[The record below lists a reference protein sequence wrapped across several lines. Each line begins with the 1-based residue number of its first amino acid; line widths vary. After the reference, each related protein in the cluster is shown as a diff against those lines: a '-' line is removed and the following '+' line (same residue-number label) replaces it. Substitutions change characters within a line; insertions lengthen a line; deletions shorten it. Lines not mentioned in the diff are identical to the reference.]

1 METRRSNDY
10 KLSANNGKTFMLTI
24 RHLQL
29 VRTLARCGHFGRA
42 AEELGISQPAL
53 SKGIANIERLLGVRV
68 FDRANTTTPTTFG
81 EILIAHSESI
91 VADYS
96 ELLREIRLAKGLDAG
111 SLSIS
116 SGLYPAEMSVQ
127 EAIGTL
133 TTQHPS
139 LLCKLM
145 VKDWIDVPDD
155 VGNRGFDIGVGD
167 ITEAAMRPDL
177 ETECLRISPV
187 ILFCRAGHPL
197 AKRATL
203 TVPDILEFPWACPA
217 LPARMFDGLPKVS
230 KPFGILDEATKR
242 VIPRIWVETFSAAK
256 SVVLSGNALSAGP
269 RQLIAKELAEGSVA
283 TLPLA
288 APWLTLNYG
297 FVWRRGRS
305 LSPACLAFMQIVREN
320 EQKRGE

>member
-1 METRRSNDY
+1 MKYRWSNDY
-10 KLSANNGKTFMLTI
+10 KLSVDNRIIFMLTI

-53 SKGIANIERLLGVRV
+53 SKGIANIEQLLGVKV
-68 FDRANTTTPTTFG
+68 FDRGDTTTPTTFG

-96 ELLREIRLAKGLDAG
+96 ELLREIRLAKGLDTG

-133 TTQHPS
+133 TTRHPT

-145 VKDWIDVPDD
+145 VKDWIDVPED
-155 VGNRGFDIGVGD
+155 VSNRDFDIGVGD
-167 ITEAAMRPDL
+167 ITEAATRQDL
-177 ETECLRISPV
+177 ETECLRISPIV
-187 ILFCRAGHPL
+187 VFCRSGHPL
-197 AKRATL
+197 SRQAAVTL
-203 TVPDILEFPWACPA
+203 LDILDFPWACPA

-230 KPFGILDEATKR
+230 KPFGMLDETTKR

-269 RQLIAKELAEGSVA
+269 RQLIASELAERSVVA
-283 TLPLA
+283 LPLA
-288 APWLTLNYG
+288 VPWLTLNYG
-297 FVWRRGRS
+297 FIWRRGRS
-305 LSPACLAFMQIVREN
+305 LSPACLAFMQIVREI
-320 EQKRGE
+320 EQKRGA

>member
-1 METRRSNDY
+1 MEYCWSNDY
-10 KLSANNGKTFMLTI
+10 KLSVDNRTNFMLTI

-53 SKGIANIERLLGVRV
+53 SKGIANIERLLGVKV
-68 FDRANTTTPTTFG
+68 FDRADTTTPTTFG

-96 ELLREIRLAKGLDAG
+96 ELLREIRLAKGLDTG

-127 EAIGTL
+127 EAIGML
-133 TTQHPS
+133 TTRHPS

-155 VGNRGFDIGVGD
+155 VGNRDFDIGVGD
-167 ITEAAMRPDL
+167 ITEAATRPDL

-187 ILFCRAGHPL
+187 VVFCRSGHPL
-197 AKRATL
+197 AHMARVS
-203 TVPDILEFPWACPA
+203 VPDILEFPWACPA

-230 KPFGILDEATKR
+230 KPFGVLDETTKR

-256 SVVLSGNALSAGP
+256 SVVLSGDALSAGP
-269 RQLIAKELAEGSVA
+269 RQLIAAELAERSVVA
-283 TLPLA
+283 LPLA
-288 APWLTLNYG
+288 VPWLTLNYG
-297 FVWRRGRS
+297 FIWRRGRS
-305 LSPACLAFMQIVREN
+305 LSPACLAFMEMVREI
-320 EQKRGE
+320 ERKRGD

>member
-1 METRRSNDY
+1 
-10 KLSANNGKTFMLTI
+10 MLTI

-53 SKGIANIERLLGVRV
+53 SKGIANIERLLDVRV
-68 FDRANTTTPTTFG
+68 FDRGDTATPTTFG
-81 EILIAHSESI
+81 DILVAHSESI

-96 ELLREIRLAKGLDAG
+96 ELLREIKLAKGLDSG

-133 TTQHPS
+133 TTGHPS

-145 VKDWIDVPDD
+145 VKDWIDVPED
-155 VGNRGFDIGVGD
+155 VGNRDFDIGVGD
-167 ITEAAMRPDL
+167 ITEASTRADL
-177 ETECLRISPV
+177 ETESLRISPV
-187 ILFCRAGHPL
+187 VIFCRAGHPL
-197 AKRATL
+197 ANKTTV

-217 LPARMFDGLPKVS
+217 LPARMFDGIPKVS
-230 KPFGILDEATKR
+230 KPFGMLDESTKR
-242 VIPRIWVETFSAAK
+242 IIPRIWVETFSAAK

-269 RQLIAKELAEGSVA
+269 RQLIAKELAEGLVA
-283 TLPLA
+283 ALPLA
-288 APWLTLNYG
+288 VPWLTLNYG
-297 FVWRRGRS
+297 FIWRRGRS
-305 LSPACLAFMQIVREN
+305 LSPACLAFMQLVREI
-320 EQKRGE
+320 EQERGL

>member
-1 METRRSNDY
+1 
-10 KLSANNGKTFMLTI
+10 MLTI

-29 VRTLARCGHFGRA
+29 VRALAKWGHFGRA
-42 AEELGISQPAL
+42 AEELAISQPAL

-68 FDRANTTTPTTFG
+68 FDRADVTTPTSFG
-81 EILIAHSESI
+81 KILIAHSESI
-91 VADYS
+91 VSEYS
-96 ELLREIRLAKGLDAG
+96 ELLREISLAKGLDTG

-133 TTQHPS
+133 TTRHPS

-145 VKDWIDVPDD
+145 VKDWIDVPED

-167 ITEAAMRPDL
+167 ITEASTRPDL
-177 ETECLRISPV
+177 ETECLRVSPV

-197 AKRATL
+197 ANKTRV

-217 LPARMFDGLPKVS
+217 LPARMFDGLPKIS
-230 KPFGILDEATKR
+230 KPFGMLDETTKR

-269 RQLIAKELAEGSVA
+269 RQLIADELTEGSVVG
-283 TLPLA
+283 LPLA
-288 APWLTLNYG
+288 VPWLTLNYG
-297 FVWRRGRS
+297 FIWRRGRS
-305 LSPACLAFMQIVREN
+305 LSPACLAFMQLVREI
-320 EQKRGE
+320 ELRRGV